1 MSIFLPYSVDKVINY
16 FTTLYNLDLT
26 TLTPYQTLMLNL
38 IANAYFF
45 LFWGLIIYFALKLF
59 NRIWERM
66 F

>member
-1 MSIFLPYSVDKVINY
+1 MSIFLPYSVEQVVTY

-26 TLTPYQTLMLNL
+26 TLTSYQFLILNL

-45 LFWGLIIYFALKLF
+45 LFWGFVIYFSIKLF
-59 NRIWERM
+59 NRVWERL

>member
-1 MSIFLPYSVDKVINY
+1 MSIFLPYSVEQVVTY

-26 TLTPYQTLMLNL
+26 TLTPYQSLILNL

-45 LFWGLIIYFALKLF
+45 LFWGFVIYFSIKLF
-59 NRIWERM
+59 NRVWERL